1 MRQPVR
7 PFRFRDRIADP
18 ARFDMTAPYPE
29 RFKNDGLTTT
39 YGRVGPSSVSPK
51 RVATSAPATASMSMA
66 EAMAM
71 PWTSAAHYRGIANV
85 TPRHNH

>member
-7 PFRFRDRIADP
+7 PFRSWDRIADP

-29 RFKNDGLTTT
+29 RFKNDGLTT

-66 EAMAM
+66 MS
-71 PWTSAAHYRGIANV
+71 WTSAAHYRGIANV